1 MGMSNLPLAWGD
13 DAPEPLVHRCVR
25 NVAMNPETICD
36 KFVDTGGWA
45 LKQGITLPQEICEK
59 LVNIW
64 QEIGPYRLG
73 DEFITMF
80 EDLSSTRL
88 RRIVLRN
95 SSITDEGLKILFS
108 HKLYELDIS
117 NCKKLTKKSIE
128 NLNEDGKN
136 LLSLVLCKNIF
147 KHFFDYDSKD
157 ENPFLTV
164 QKQGFVLNTPNLRR
178 LIIHDCC
185 VPKDFKFFST
195 LLTPL
200 KRLSYLDLSGCF
212 HLDDLSYIQQLDNL
226 ATLILHGVENIE
238 KSIPSICCL
247 ENLRYLDI
255 SQESIQNGMFSSPN
269 SVLEEIVLNLPKLSR
284 LDISGT
290 NLAGNGNFLSK
301 KETGMSPSDEVEEE
315 EELCDIP
322 GLQSRVKNPLDFL
335 GLYNTYND
343 ACNRYS
349 IPARIITGEA
359 NEEQVL
365 AATEAYLDRP
375 VILVKALNELYHI
388 FRYETCHD
396 HRRALNLILYAM
408 VKHKAKKHI
417 QISGSASLFYIAK
430 DEEKT
435 KLSFFAKRKMITVLL
450 DAMDRYIED
459 TTMMRN
465 GCLTIC
471 QFRIP
476 QDIGFSYERLVE
488 LLLKLVK
495 LHIDNEDFVRKVAMY
510 LINSLAC
517 QVNGQQKE
525 LVGDLGAIETM
536 LGIINDRLA
545 QRFHDDVL
553 EIAWSAMWNVTDE
566 TPINCQRF
574 LDEQGMKYFQRCLT
588 EFPDKEELL
597 RNMMGLLGNV
607 AEVEY
612 LRPRLIK
619 PDLIETFAKLLDS
632 TSDGIEVSYNA
643 AGVLSHIASDGPE
656 AWTIQYPSREYV
668 LDKMV
673 AAIERW
679 DLNSKRNINYRSF
692 EPILRLLQVQH
703 TPECQHWAV
712 WALANLTGVHPKKY
726 CPLVEEEGGL
736 KMLQT
741 LLENSP
747 PDRIER
753 LANTVLIQCVHFKAE
768 RSIELDGEEN

>member
-13 DAPEPLVHRCVR
+13 DAPETLEHHCAKT
-25 NVAMNPETICD
+25 VASNPETICER
-36 KFVDTGGWA
+36 FVDNGCWG
-45 LKQGITLPQEICEK
+45 LKQGVALPQEICEK
-59 LVNIW
+59 LINIW
-64 QEIGPYRLG
+64 QELGPHRLS
-73 DEFITMF
+73 DEFLAIF
-80 EDLSSTRL
+80 EDLSNTRL
-88 RRIVLRN
+88 RRVNLKN
-95 SSITDEGLKILFS
+95 SSVTDEGLRIILT
-108 HKLYELDIS
+108 HKLLELDIS
-117 NCKKLTKKSIE
+117 NCRKLTKVSFDNI
-128 NLNEDGKN
+128 NLYGND
-136 LLSLVLCKNIF
+136 LISLILSKNIF
-147 KHFFDYDSKD
+147 KHLYDSKEED
-157 ENPFLTV
+157 PGSII
-164 QKQGFVLNTPNLRR
+164 QKQGYVFNTPKLRR
-178 LIIHDCC
+178 LVVRDCRIS
-185 VPKDFKFFST
+185 KDLNFYST
-195 LLTPL
+195 LLRPL
-200 KRLSYLDLSGCF
+200 KQLTYLDLSNCYF
-212 HLDDLSYIQQLDNL
+212 LDDLSYIKHLSHL
-226 ATLILHGVENIE
+226 ITLILHNVENIQE
-238 KSIPSICCL
+238 TIPAICKL
-247 ENLRYLDI
+247 SNLRILDV
-255 SQESIQNGMFSSPN
+255 SQESIQNGMFESPD
-269 SVLEEIVLNLPKLSR
+269 SVLEEIVLSLPKLDR

-290 NLAGNGNFLSK
+290 NLAGVGNFTLRNKGKS
-301 KETGMSPSDEVEEE
+301 SSEEE
-315 EELCDIP
+315 NSEELLCDIP

-359 NEEQVL
+359 NEDQVL

-375 VILVKALNELYHI
+375 LILVKALNELYHI
-388 FRYETCHD
+388 FRYQNCRD
-396 HRRALNLILYAM
+396 HKRALNLILYAM
-408 VKHKAKKHI
+408 MKHKSEKHI

-450 DAMDRYIED
+450 DAMDKYIED

-476 QDIGFSYERLVE
+476 QDIGFSYRRLVE

-517 QVNGQQKE
+517 QVDGQQKE

-536 LGIINDRLA
+536 LGIINDRLT

-574 LDEQGMKYFQRCLT
+574 LDEHGMKYFQRCLT

-612 LRPRLIK
+612 LRPRLVK
-619 PDLIETFAKLLDS
+619 PDLIETFANLLDS

-656 AWTIQYPSREYV
+656 AWTIEYPSREYV
-668 LDKMV
+668 LRKMV
-673 AAIERW
+673 SAIERW

-692 EPILRLLQVQH
+692 EP
-703 TPECQHWAV
+703 
-712 WALANLTGVHPKKY
+712 
-726 CPLVEEEGGL
+726 
-736 KMLQT
+736 
-741 LLENSP
+741 S
-747 PDRIER
+747 
-753 LANTVLIQCVHFKAE
+753 
-768 RSIELDGEEN
+768 